1 MKKKKQIILFSV
13 VFAMVILMIISFV
26 LITMNVKSS
35 KSTDLL
41 FEAIENNDVQAAKEA
56 IENGADLKSVQE
68 LLGHENLNTTE
79 IYTHVSNDRLRSEYL
94 KYHPTNSP

>member
-1 MKKKKQIILFSV
+1 MKKKKQIILFSI

-41 FEAIENNDVQAAKEA
+41 FEAIENNDVQTAKEA
-56 IENGADLKSVQE
+56 IENGAD
-68 LLGHENLNTTE
+68 
-79 IYTHVSNDRLRSEYL
+79 
-94 KYHPTNSP
+94 